1 MAHDKLTGDKGL
13 KLQAMANTN
22 AGQKYS
28 VPENNTRGSSVYVG
42 LFRFNLLKRPKTLI
56 LNIIVFKIFLTNGF
70 NEMSSH
76 MIYIIFMMKTS
87 QFNV

>member
-28 VPENNTRGSSVYVG
+28 VPENNTRGSSVYVELVGPDIFG
-42 LFRFNLLKRPKTLI
+42 LICRKDQR
-56 LNIIVFKIFLTNGF
+56 
-70 NEMSSH
+70 
-76 MIYIIFMMKTS
+76 Y
-87 QFNV
+87 